1 MEEKMN
7 TNSSVSHGGGVVI
20 ALMAGLAVGAVLGVL
35 FAPKSGKDTRN
46 DLMDK
51 GERLME
57 MGKESVSDVV
67 EKTKGLVE
75 SGKQK
80 IEELKK

>member
-1 MEEKMN
+1 M
-7 TNSSVSHGGGVVI
+7 SSGSNGGGVVT
-20 ALMAGLAVGAVLGVL
+20 ALFIGLVIGAVLGVL
-35 FAPKSGKDTRN
+35 FASKSGKETRN
-46 DLMDK
+46 ELMDK
-51 GERLME
+51 GERFME
-57 MGKESVSDVV
+57 MGKENVSDVV

>member
-1 MEEKMN
+1 MSPGN
-7 TNSSVSHGGGVVI
+7 GRSNGGGVVI
-20 ALMAGLAVGAVLGVL
+20 ALFVGLAVGAILGVL
-35 FAPKSGKDTRN
+35 FAPKSGKETRN

-67 EKTKGLVE
+67 EKTKDFVE

-80 IEELKK
+80 IEEIKDAVK

>member
-1 MEEKMN
+1 MTGN
-7 TNSSVSHGGGVVI
+7 CRSNGGGVII
-20 ALMAGLAVGAVLGVL
+20 ALFAGLAVGAILGVL
-35 FAPKSGKDTRN
+35 FAPKSGKETRN

-67 EKTKGLVE
+67 GKTKDFVE

-80 IEELKK
+80 IEELKKVAK